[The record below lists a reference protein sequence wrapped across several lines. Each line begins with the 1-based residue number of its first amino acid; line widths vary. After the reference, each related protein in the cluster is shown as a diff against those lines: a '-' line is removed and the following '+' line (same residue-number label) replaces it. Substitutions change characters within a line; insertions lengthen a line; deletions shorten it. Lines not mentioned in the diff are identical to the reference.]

1 MTEVDD
7 PLREIKVSIFGSSRP
22 PSRSCVQ
29 FFADVMR
36 WPVDALVTRTKADS
50 GEFEYHIAW
59 LKGRA
64 IGFASFEHTDG
75 EQQLAAM
82 VHPLESVVRVEV
94 AGKISNDDGFT
105 QTVTRSMTLHF
116 AAGESLTVDPA
127 TFTEWT
133 QRETVAPFIDAVLDA
148 ITNSSGTSNG

>member
-1 MTEVDD
+1 MSDD
-7 PLREIKVSIFGSSRP
+7 PLREIKVGIFGSSRSP
-22 PSRSCVQ
+22 GRGCVQ

-36 WPVDALVTRTKADS
+36 WPVDALVTRLKTDA

-64 IGFASFEHTDG
+64 IGFASLEYTDG
-75 EQQLAAM
+75 EQQLSAM

-94 AGKISNDDGFT
+94 AGKLTDDDRSSP
-105 QTVTRSMTLHF
+105 QAVTRSMTLHF
-116 AAGESLTVDPA
+116 AAGESLTLDPA

-133 QRETVAPFIDAVLDA
+133 QRENVAPFIDAVLDR
-148 ITNSSGTSNG
+148 ITNP